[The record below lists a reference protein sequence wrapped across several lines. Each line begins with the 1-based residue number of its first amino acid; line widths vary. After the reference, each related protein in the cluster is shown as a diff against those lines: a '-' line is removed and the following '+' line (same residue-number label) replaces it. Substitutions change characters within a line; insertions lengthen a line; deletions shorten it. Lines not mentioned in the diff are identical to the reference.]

1 MIICILLSIPE
12 IKHIHTDVRRISG
25 QPIIAEQLHLSSLKM
40 HKIPH
45 KAIAFGIRELHQ
57 SPYRPSASTHLKS
70 NVITFHNAED
80 ILKA

>member
-12 IKHIHTDVRRISG
+12 IKYIHTDVRRISRE
-25 QPIIAEQLHLSSLKM
+25 PIIAEHLHLTRLKM

-45 KAIAFGIRELHQ
+45 KAIAFGIREFHK
-57 SPYRPSASTHLKS
+57 SPYRSSASTHLKS